1 MDWASKRSAYA
12 GVIRHLKGLRNY
24 PKGEEETRRLAG
36 EWRQAC
42 PRRRAMLD
50 ELRMAV
56 QDSG

>member
-50 ELRMAV
+50 ELRMA
-56 QDSG
+56 GY